1 MKKCLFLPFS
11 ERRYRSGR
19 KEVIIIQENNNKKL
33 RDDFCCY
40 YALLGNAEEAAA
52 KAGFPGESAL
62 REGIACLRSAGCRK
76 KIAELRELISSGSD
90 VLTGL
95 KRLAFGSCRD
105 AAVLAFAD
113 ELPPP
118 EVIGRLDLFN
128 VSEIKRVKGGGV
140 EIKLFDRIK
149 ALEKLFELENTFSD
163 RDKAAGLINALMA
176 PGEEAEECE
185 DK

>member
-1 MKKCLFLPFS
+1 LPHS
-11 ERRYRSGR
+11 ERRFRSGR
-19 KEVIIIQENNNKKL
+19 KEVIIIRKNANKQL

-62 REGIACLRSAGCRK
+62 REGIGCLRSSGCRK
-76 KIAELRELISSGSD
+76 KIAELRELMTSGSE

-95 KRLAFGSCRD
+95 KRLAFGSCKD

-118 EVIGRLDLFN
+118 EVIGKLDLFN

-140 EIKLFDRIK
+140 EVKLFDRLK

-163 RDKAAGLINALMA
+163 RDKASGLMNALMA
-176 PGEEAEECE
+176 DAEEGDEAE
-185 DK
+185 DQ